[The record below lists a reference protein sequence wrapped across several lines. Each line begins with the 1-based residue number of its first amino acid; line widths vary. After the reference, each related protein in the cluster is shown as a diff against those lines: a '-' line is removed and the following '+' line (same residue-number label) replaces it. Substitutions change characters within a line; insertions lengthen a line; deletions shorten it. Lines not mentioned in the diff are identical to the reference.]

1 MREYKKYGKSS
12 KYKRLKKEFD
22 EKLLKASSNFI
33 RKNVDTL
40 KLTNPSKAYNIL
52 KKMGARPGDN
62 NDCTFTLNGHE
73 YLTPFESANK
83 IAEHFSKVSKEF
95 TPLGVDKL
103 PVRVQNK
110 LESPEE
116 DSKIPT
122 IEEYQIF
129 EKIKQANKPKVGV
142 PGDVPRRIVEEFSAE
157 LCTPLRKV
165 FQSIL
170 NSAKLG
176 PVKWPL
182 AWKKE
187 YG

>member
-1 MREYKKYGKSS
+1 
-12 KYKRLKKEFD
+12 
-22 EKLLKASSNFI
+22 
-33 RKNVDTL
+33 
-40 KLTNPSKAYNIL
+40 
-52 KKMGARPGDN
+52 MGARSGDN
-62 NDCTFTLNGHE
+62 DDCTFTLPGHE

-83 IAEHFSKVSKEF
+83 FAEHFSKVSKEF

-165 FQSIL
+165 FQSIM

-187 YG
+187 YGTPLQKKTDPMNEDDLRIISLTPLISKILERFVVN